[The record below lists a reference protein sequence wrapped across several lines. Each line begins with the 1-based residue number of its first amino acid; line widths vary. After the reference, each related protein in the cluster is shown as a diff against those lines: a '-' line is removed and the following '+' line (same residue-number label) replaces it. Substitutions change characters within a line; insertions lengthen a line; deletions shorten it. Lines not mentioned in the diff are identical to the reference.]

1 MRVKTILAAI
11 TVTAVAAALLVP
23 AEVAGAQGKKAKAKV
38 VGEDPADD
46 WGEAVDPTLAPL
58 GDVLGQEMVA
68 ASIGMADK
76 KTVNFI
82 ITLNSLPPNGGVPEL
97 SRYTWDFLVDGEFT
111 ELDGKYTNYSRGICD
126 PTSGQCPPPRDPG
139 LYPFFVRG
147 NCGAVGSVTTC
158 EELGLVEAVF
168 DAEKATITIPVP
180 LKLIKAKPGSKIAP
194 GTNLFGGSI
203 SAAPS
208 AIFTSAAMPMDLLLV
223 TGTFKVPGKKK
234 K

>member
-1 MRVKTILAAI
+1 MRLKTILASA
-11 TVTAVAAALLVP
+11 TVAAVALALLVP
-23 AEVAGAQGKKAKAKV
+23 AGAAGAQGKKAKAKV
-38 VGEDPADD
+38 VGEDPKDD
-46 WGEAVDPTLAPL
+46 WGAAVDPTLAPV
-58 GDVLGQEMVA
+58 GDALGQELVQ

-76 KTVNFI
+76 KTVNFV

-111 ELDGKYTNYSRGICD
+111 ELDGKYTNYTRGACD

-147 NCGAVGSVTTC
+147 NCGAVGSVTVC

-168 DAEKATITIPVP
+168 DAAEATITIPVP
-180 LKLIKAKPGSKIAP
+180 LKLMNAKPGSKIGP
-194 GTNLFGGSI
+194 GTNIFGGSI

-208 AIFTSAAMPMDLLLV
+208 AYFTSSAMPLDTLSV
-223 TGTFKVPGKKK
+223 TKTFKVPAGKKK
-234 K
+234 